1 MIEARNGAPEWPARE
16 LAIGGI
22 MTDLAPDPPRS
33 ARVSG
38 NPAGKTVLVTG
49 GSGFVAA
56 HLVRQLLERGYRVH
70 TTVRSTANAPKLKPL
85 RTLQETHPGRL
96 NLFEAD
102 LLADGSFDEAMKGCA
117 VVFHVASPFL
127 MPEKIKDGRRD
138 VVEPALR
145 GTRNVLAG
153 IDRTETVERLVFT
166 STVGA
171 IFGDYVDV
179 LEMDDRTLSEKYFN
193 TTSTVDNNPY
203 HYAKTVA
210 ERAAWDAAAAQDR
223 WDMVSVNP
231 GLILGPSLT
240 PASDSGSLFLLDEL
254 FKGYFF
260 YGAPDFSFTTADVR
274 DVAAAHIAA
283 AERPEAHGRYI
294 VAAQEMTSFHQMSA
308 ILRTHHPKNLRL
320 PRTALPH
327 WPVRILG
334 PAFGLSQSYIRNHLG
349 IRFRVDN
356 HRSVEELGLTYRP
369 IEETLVDHYRSWDEQ
384 RRGRAQ
390 ARRTTLRGWRGP

>member
-1 MIEARNGAPEWPARE
+1 
-16 LAIGGI
+16 
-22 MTDLAPDPPRS
+22 
-33 ARVSG
+33 
-38 NPAGKTVLVTG
+38 VTG

-56 HLVRQLLERGYRVH
+56 HLVQQLLERGHRVR
-70 TTVRSTANAPKLKPL
+70 TTVRSTASAAKLTPL
-85 RTLQETHPGRL
+85 HALRAAHPGRL
-96 NLFEAD
+96 DLFEAD
-102 LLADGSFDEAMKGCA
+102 LLQDGSFDEAMQGCA

-127 MPEKIKDGRRD
+127 MPEKIKDGHRD
-138 VVEPALR
+138 MVEPALR
-145 GTRNVLAG
+145 GTRNVLGG

-171 IFGDYVDV
+171 IFGDYADV

-193 TTSTVDNNPY
+193 TTSTVENNPY

-210 ERAAWDAAAAQDR
+210 ERVAWEAAHAQDR

-294 VAAQEMTSFHQMSA
+294 VAAPEMTSFHEMA
-308 ILRTHHPKNLRL
+308 RILRAHHPRSPRL

-327 WPVRILG
+327 WPVRLLG
-334 PAFGLSQSYIRNHLG
+334 PAFGLTQDYIRKHLG

-356 HRSVEELGLTYRP
+356 RRGVEELGLTYRP
-369 IEETLVDHYRSWDEQ
+369 VEETLVDHYRAWREQ
-384 RRGRAQ
+384 RRGRA
-390 ARRTTLRGWRGP
+390 